1 MPMNIS
7 KKAALPAVAIAAAA
21 VAALQLFMYDSEI
34 IIAQATLGSIPVEL
48 IAEILITVTLH
59 AFFVLVIPL
68 ILIARQNITAGYAA
82 LALSLAAYVQLTTD
96 LSLIGMAVT
105 AIAFS
110 ILAVWAISKAFEW
123 VRYLR
128 AR

>member
-48 IAEILITVTLH
+48 IAEILITITLH

-110 ILAVWAISKAFEW
+110 ILAV
-123 VRYLR
+123 
-128 AR
+128 

>member
-21 VAALQLFMYDSEI
+21 AAALQLFMYDSEI

-48 IAEILITVTLH
+48 IAEILITITLH
-59 AFFVLVIPL
+59 AFFVLMIPL
-68 ILIARQNITAGYAA
+68 ILIARHNITAGYAA

-110 ILAVWAISKAFEW
+110 ILAVWAISKALEW